1 MVLYVLNKF
10 ALHKHSITQKIR
22 IRLLAY
28 FKTNLLE
35 TLIWGETFYKVPRFG
50 SFFQE
55 NDFGLVDQI
64 LHFEPLTNIHW
75 LRRAELLTDFKPIIQ
90 ETAICEETFWN
101 VSRLLHQKNGFS
113 IRRPNL
119 AFSNL
124 APIFHDSKDL
134 IQVFDRL

>member
-10 ALHKHSITQKIR
+10 ALHKYSITQKIR

-35 TLIWGETFYKVPRFG
+35 TLIWGED

-75 LRRAELLTDFKPIIQ
+75 LRRAELLTDFKPII
-90 ETAICEETFWN
+90 
-101 VSRLLHQKNGFS
+101 
-113 IRRPNL
+113 
-119 AFSNL
+119 
-124 APIFHDSKDL
+124 
-134 IQVFDRL
+134 